1 MRLKTLAQN
10 QTQTSAGNN
19 KISTYLMLIVLIVTA
34 LSIVALFIAFETYIL
49 GDTLAALILAG
60 IGSIALALSFFMLY
74 QSKKQAAQV
83 KLDIPKVT
91 TTIECTNKECSSK
104 STREFQRGD
113 YVFKDLDVPCGKC
126 GAKQMITA
134 IYKEV
139 KTKEKT
145 YAV

>member
-1 MRLKTLAQN
+1 MRLKTLVQN

-113 YVFKDLDVPCGKC
+113 YVFKDLDVTCGKC